1 MKTINDSILQD
12 SDAIYTAQLDGHGGV
27 IEITAD
33 TIATN
38 DNPYWIHL
46 DYRKPQSAK
55 WIEET
60 EALPPIAKDVLLAE
74 NIRPKAQR
82 IGEGVVINLQ
92 TINNNPNDRPDE
104 LVAFRIYINS
114 QTIVSSRHRRVN
126 SVDSVIHT
134 LELGSGPESSGDWL
148 ITMADAVTDEIGEF
162 VETLHDQLIE
172 LEDMIL
178 DQQIPARGELALLRK
193 QLIVLRRYMAPQR
206 DVFSRLSIEKLPWM
220 SDSDRVTM
228 LEISER
234 LSRRLE
240 DLDSSI
246 SRTAVIADEI
256 TSMMADAMNRRTYT
270 MSLMAML
277 FLPTTF
283 LTGLF
288 GVNLGGIPGNE
299 FPYGFAI
306 FCLSLFVLIVIV
318 TWWLKRSRWL

>member
-1 MKTINDSILQD
+1 MRTLNDTILQD
-12 SDAIYTAQLDGHGGV
+12 SDAIYAAQLDGKGGATQ
-27 IEITAD
+27 ITSDSLAS
-33 TIATN
+33 N
-38 DNPYWIHL
+38 EKPYWVHL
-46 DYRKPQSAK
+46 DYREPKSAQ
-55 WIEET
+55 WLQDTPLI
-60 EALPPIAKDVLLAE
+60 PPIAKDILLAE

-82 IGEGVVINLQ
+82 LGEGIIINLQ

-104 LVAFRIYINS
+104 FVGFRIYINS
-114 QTIVSSRHRRVN
+114 QIIISSRHRRVK

-134 LELGSGPESSGDWL
+134 LDVGEGPESSGDWL
-148 ITMADAVTDEIGEF
+148 ITMSDVVSDEIGDF
-162 VETLHDQLIE
+162 IETLHDQLIE

-178 DQQIPARGELALLRK
+178 DEQIPARGELALLRK

-220 SDSDRVTM
+220 SDDDRVTM

-288 GVNLGGIPGNE
+288 GVNLGGIPGNA
-299 FPYGFAI
+299 FNYGFPI
-306 FCLSLFVLIVIV
+306 FCLLLLLLIVV
-318 TWWLKRSRWL
+318 VAWWLKRSRWL